1 MKAIEKVAYLK
12 GLLEGLDVKESKEE
26 KIYSAIVDVLEDLA
40 LSLED
45 VEDGLDEVFELV
57 DTIDEDLGNLEEDFY
72 ECDCDDDCCDCD
84 DDDCCDGDCGEFA
97 VKCPSCEQEI
107 VFDLDVLQ
115 DLKEFECPFCG
126 EVLTLTDDDC
136 DSDCD
141 CGCDHD

>member
-12 GLLEGLDVKESKEE
+12 GLLEGLEVNDGKEA

-40 LSLED
+40 LTVED

-72 ECDCDDDCCDCD
+72 ECDCDCDDECDCD
-84 DDDCCDGDCGEFA
+84 DDDCDCCDEFA

-107 VFDLDVLQ
+107 VFDIDVLD
-115 DLKEFECPFCG
+115 DLKEFTCPFCG
-126 EVLTLTDDDC
+126 EVLTLTDDDGC
-136 DSDCD
+136 DCD
-141 CGCDHD
+141 CDCDHE